1 MPWCMLFADDVVL
14 IDETREGVNAK
25 LELWRG
31 VLESKGFRISRTK
44 TEYMECK
51 FSQNRSRNE
60 GVVKI
65 DNQDIPQSDQF
76 RYLGSIMHKKRD
88 IVDDVAH
95 RIRVG
100 WLKWRGGSGVLC
112 DEWIPLK
119 LNNFIRWL

>member
-1 MPWCMLFADDVVL
+1 MSPYLFVLVMDELTRHIQEEVPWCMLFTDDVVL

-31 VLESKGFRISRTK
+31 VLELKGFRISRTK

-65 DNQDIPQSDQF
+65 DNQDIPQSDHF
-76 RYLGSIMHKKRD
+76 RYLGSIMHKEGV
-88 IVDDVAH
+88 IVD
-95 RIRVG
+95 
-100 WLKWRGGSGVLC
+100 
-112 DEWIPLK
+112 
-119 LNNFIRWL
+119 